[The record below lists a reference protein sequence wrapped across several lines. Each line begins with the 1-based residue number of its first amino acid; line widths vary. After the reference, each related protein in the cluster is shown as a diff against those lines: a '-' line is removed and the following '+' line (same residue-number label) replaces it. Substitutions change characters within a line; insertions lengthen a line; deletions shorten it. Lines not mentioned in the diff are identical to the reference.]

1 MATSYKQEQQF
12 IKDFFSEIIPHDFLE
27 QTVQWIQDNLEI
39 EDVFTWAQIENWM
52 SHNGYRQVE
61 E

>member
-39 EDVFTWAQIENWM
+39 EEVFTNAQIENWM
-52 SHNGYRQVE
+52 SRNGYRQTE